1 MSESEVVDPAGNRWV
16 VRRRWT
22 PRWTRVDV
30 GKRFRKFHRRERS
43 RPKDGPS
50 RWWDFL
56 DIPVDFD
63 GIVVVLAIV
72 AILLLLWF
80 AVIPLLLIVIDVI
93 LVVLLFIV
101 GLLARVFLRRPWIIV
116 ATRDDGAEVQREVV
130 GWRASRDEI
139 AALRHEIE
147 LGIAEAVRG
156 VEPP

>member
-1 MSESEVVDPAGNRWV
+1 
-16 VRRRWT
+16 
-22 PRWTRVDV
+22 
-30 GKRFRKFHRRERS
+30 
-43 RPKDGPS
+43 
-50 RWWDFL
+50 
-56 DIPVDFD
+56 
-63 GIVVVLAIV
+63 
-72 AILLLLWF
+72 
-80 AVIPLLLIVIDVI
+80 VIPLLLIVIDVI

-130 GWRASRDEI
+130 GWRTSRDEI